1 MCEDQDIKLPDE
13 DSAFMKNCRSITEK
27 EIKDLYEA
35 CSCLTFLHEF
45 EIEINKTDKSLTDK
59 QHLFREVASTIKE
72 SIFSEIKATFGETS
86 ELQRFTDKHL

>member
-35 CSCLTFLHEF
+35 CSCLTFLEF
-45 EIEINKTDKSLTDK
+45 EINKPDKS
-59 QHLFREVASTIKE
+59 
-72 SIFSEIKATFGETS
+72 
-86 ELQRFTDKHL
+86 FTDKHL